1 MIHSCRSG
9 VDWGN
14 ASWHLHLS
22 MLHPRYQDTLESLQE
37 EGYVFSFSFRSDCIL
52 CNETQGCYTSGSFT
66 VEEIH
71 AFGNKHETRWLL
83 YAIEFNDGDKGL
95 ILGLAREL
103 EIIEDP
109 ELYSKLMVI

>member
-1 MIHSCRSG
+1 
-9 VDWGN
+9 
-14 ASWHLHLS
+14 
-22 MLHPRYQDTLESLQE
+22 MLHPRLQE
-37 EGYVFSFSFRSDCIL
+37 TEEALRAEGHVYTFTIQSDCIL
-52 CNETQGCYTSGSFT
+52 CNETQGCYAAESFK

-71 AFGNKHETRWLL
+71 AFGSKHETRRLL
-83 YAIEFNDGDKGL
+83 YAIVFEDGDRGM